1 MPLYKA
7 PHAPLEVATAE
18 TFVNTCPCAHS
29 GSSRREARP
38 PEVHGFHGSPEEGH
52 SATTNKRLVGQ
63 LEDEGT
69 EDKTD
74 QQRHDEEQGKV
85 RVQRGVRSCGGALAP
100 AHRFEALVSY

>member
-1 MPLYKA
+1 M
-7 PHAPLEVATAE
+7 
-18 TFVNTCPCAHS
+18 
-29 GSSRREARP
+29 
-38 PEVHGFHGSPEEGH
+38 
-52 SATTNKRLVGQ
+52 GQ